1 MKSIFTRCFGLL
13 ALVLLSSNAFAQTK
27 VVVVP
32 LGGDEP
38 KLGGEVSISIP
49 VTSLVQSNG
58 SSLDFSSPIQA
69 RLYGSGSTSF
79 GTTFLVPMDHKPGS
93 LIYVDTYLY
102 NPLVNGACR
111 AVIATNYGRAW
122 KPGEPRDQSSVF
134 GFGAVFPSFTQGDQT
149 YVQTYRF
156 KEGIGAGHSVGFG
169 LYRSGNNSNDNCGEV
184 GLVGM
189 QIRYER
195 E

>member
-1 MKSIFTRCFGLL
+1 MRAVVARCLFL
-13 ALVLLSSNAFAQTK
+13 LVLVSAAQITFAQNK

-38 KLGGEVSISIP
+38 KMGGEVSISIP
-49 VTSLVQSNG
+49 VTSLVQTNG
-58 SSLDFSSPIQA
+58 ANLDFTSPIQA
-69 RLYGSGSTSF
+69 RLYGSGSTTF
-79 GTTFLVPMDHKPGS
+79 GTTFLVPMDHKPGT
-93 LIYVDTYLY
+93 LIYVDTYIY
-102 NPLVNGACR
+102 NPEVNGACR
-111 AVIATNYGRAW
+111 AVITTNYGRAW
-122 KPGEPRDQSSVF
+122 KPGEPRDQSNVF
-134 GFGAVFPSFTQGDQT
+134 GYGTTFPSFTEGDQT
-149 YVQTYRF
+149 YVHTYRF

-169 LYRSGNNSNDNCGEV
+169 LYRSGNNANDNCGEV